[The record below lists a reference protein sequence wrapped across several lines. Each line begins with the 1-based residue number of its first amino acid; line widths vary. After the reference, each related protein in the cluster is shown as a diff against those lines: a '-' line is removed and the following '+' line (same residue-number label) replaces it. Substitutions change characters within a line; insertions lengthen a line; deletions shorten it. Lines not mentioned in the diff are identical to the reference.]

1 MRKLMLLYLFSVLL
15 LSCTKEGSV
24 VSVEGRVYNPLT
36 NEGVEGIEVKLIR
49 SKAGG
54 APGAQSAGYTAED
67 ATVSDANGLYQLKG
81 TLGRSLEFYVK
92 SSDYFAIGIG
102 NNNISGEP
110 SEFST
115 IGLKSGK
122 HNKVDFW
129 VVPYGQLRMKITNV
143 DCQGEEDEMQ
153 YRFKRPFK
161 DWVNYW
167 SNIAYGCFSYN
178 DPNTFIKV
186 PMGWN
191 SFEWRVTKNGITNYF
206 VDSIYVTENG
216 ENIFEINY

>member
-1 MRKLMLLYLFSVLL
+1 
-15 LSCTKEGSV
+15 
-24 VSVEGRVYNPLT
+24 VYNPLT
-36 NEGVEGIEVKLIR
+36 NESIEGIEVKLIR

-115 IGLKSGK
+115 IGVKSGK

-129 VVPYGQLRMKITNV
+129 VVPYG
-143 DCQGEEDEMQ
+143 E
-153 YRFKRPFK
+153 FKVGYSK
-161 DWVNYW
+161 
-167 SNIAYGCFSYN
+167 C
-178 DPNTFIKV
+178 
-186 PMGWN
+186 
-191 SFEWRVTKNGITNYF
+191 EL
-206 VDSIYVTENG
+206 
-216 ENIFEINY
+216 